1 VSQAWR
7 VLGRHGRRDLDTRR
21 GQRVTRVL
29 ELVERFVY
37 DLGLLISGE
46 QVDLGAYV
54 DATVAE
60 RLRAAVR
67 PALEAGAVTRPDFG
81 EYAQV
86 RIEGDVLDL
95 SLPVT
100 TVVEFDDRS
109 TRLHEGDAAPL
120 QVRRR
125 VRLQLLLDASLC
137 RVLDHRVEV
146 VS

>member
-1 VSQAWR
+1 MNQVR
-7 VLGRHGRRDLDTRR
+7 RMLGRERLRDLDARR
-21 GQRVTRVL
+21 GQRVRRVL

-46 QVDLGAYV
+46 KVDLGAYV
-54 DATVAE
+54 DAPAAE
-60 RLRAAVR
+60 RLHAAVR
-67 PALEAGAVTRPDFG
+67 PALESGTVTTPDFG

-95 SLPVT
+95 SLPLT

-109 TRLHEGDAAPL
+109 TRLRGGDAAPV

-146 VS
+146 LS